1 MTNKANATRDK
12 ILDAA
17 QSLMMTEGFHGVT
30 VDRIIEAAHI
40 SKGSFFYHFVSKD
53 DLPTALLERF
63 ISTQGD
69 AIRRVLA
76 RLAPIEDPLE
86 KATQLVDGLIPLF
99 TYTCDERP
107 GCLMAAFS
115 YQLTAQFPDIGH
127 MSATAIDGWQK
138 GLAPLFEPFATAA
151 EASSESLA
159 LQLLNVLQ
167 GASIA
172 ARIQNNPKT
181 IHIAT
186 KHFKLYLTLL
196 HQRTKANKQ

>member
-1 MTNKANATRDK
+1 MSNKANATRDK

-30 VDRIIEAAHI
+30 VDRIIEAAQI

-53 DLPTALLERF
+53 ELPTALLERF
-63 ISTQGD
+63 ISAQGEG
-69 AIRRVLA
+69 IRQILA
-76 RLAPIEDPLE
+76 HLTPVEDPLE
-86 KATQLVDGLIPLF
+86 KATQLADGLIPLF

-115 YQLTAQFPDIGH
+115 YQLTTQFPAITQ
-127 MSATAIDGWQK
+127 MSAAAIDGWQK
-138 GLAPLFEPFATAA
+138 GLACVFEPFATAA
-151 EASSESLA
+151 EASGESLA
-159 LQLLNVLQ
+159 LQLLDVLQ

-181 IHIAT
+181 IHIAV

-196 HQRTKANKQ
+196 HQRTRANKQ